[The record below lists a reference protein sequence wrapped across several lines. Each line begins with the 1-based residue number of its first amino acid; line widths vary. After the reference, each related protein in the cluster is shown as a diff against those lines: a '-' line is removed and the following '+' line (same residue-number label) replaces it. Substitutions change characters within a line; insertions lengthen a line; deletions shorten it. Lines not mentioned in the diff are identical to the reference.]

1 MSSSTTQ
8 EKTRSTATVSQN
20 GTAASAKPGFAS
32 GFVLEFEKPIV
43 ELEHKIAEMR
53 ALAESSG
60 MGNLSVEIDRMQ
72 KKAVRMREEVFSKLS
87 RWQKVQLARHPRRP
101 YTLDY
106 IDRLC
111 SHFLELHGDRCFA
124 DDRALVSGIGEMD
137 GKSVLIMG
145 HQKGRGTKENIYRNF
160 GMANPEGY
168 RKAVRHL
175 ALAQKFKI
183 PVVTFIDT
191 PGAYPGL
198 GAEERGQAEAIARSL
213 YEMAR
218 LNVPII
224 TFVIGEGG
232 SGGALAISVADRI
245 FMLEFSIYSVISPE
259 GCASILYRDAGQAPQ
274 AAEALKLTAEDLLEL
289 GIIDGIIPE
298 PAGGAHENYDEIA
311 ARVKER
317 ILTTLPEL
325 QATSPEKLLESRH
338 KKYERIGFYLES

>member
-1 MSSSTTQ
+1 MSSSTVQ
-8 EKTRSTATVSQN
+8 DKSRSATVSLN
-20 GTAASAKPGFAS
+20 GTSQTVKQGFAS

-101 YTLDY
+101 YTQDY
-106 IDRLC
+106 LDRLC
-111 SHFLELHGDRCFA
+111 SNFLELHGDRCFA
-124 DDRALVSGIGEMD
+124 DDHALISGIGEIE
-137 GKSVLIMG
+137 GKSMLIMG

-168 RKAVRHL
+168 RKATRHL
-175 ALAQKFKI
+175 ALAQKFKL
-183 PVVTFIDT
+183 PVITFIDT

-218 LNVPII
+218 LNVPIL

-232 SGGALAISVADRI
+232 SGGALAISIADRI
-245 FMLEFSIYSVISPE
+245 FMLEYSIYSVISPE

-274 AAEALKLTAEDLLEL
+274 AAEALKLTADDLLEL

-317 ILTTLPEL
+317 IVMTLPEL
-325 QATSPEKLLESRH
+325 TADSPEKLLDARH

>member
-1 MSSSTTQ
+1 MSSSTVQ
-8 EKTRSTATVSQN
+8 DKSRSATVSQN
-20 GTAASAKPGFAS
+20 GTSQTVKQGFAS

-101 YTLDY
+101 YTQDY
-106 IDRLC
+106 LDRLC
-111 SHFLELHGDRCFA
+111 SNFLELHGDRCFA
-124 DDRALVSGIGEMD
+124 DDHALISGIGEID
-137 GKSVLIMG
+137 GKSMLIMG

-175 ALAQKFKI
+175 ALAQKFKL

-232 SGGALAISVADRI
+232 SGGALAISIADRI
-245 FMLEFSIYSVISPE
+245 FMLEYSIYSVISPE

-274 AAEALKLTAEDLLEL
+274 AAEALKLTADDLLEL

-317 ILTTLPEL
+317 ILMTLPEL
-325 QATSPEKLLESRH
+325 TTDFTEKLLDARH

>member
-1 MSSSTTQ
+1 MSTT
-8 EKTRSTATVSQN
+8 TVNDKVRGAAASQN
-20 GTAASAKPGFAS
+20 GTATAAKGFAS

-60 MGNLSVEIDRMQ
+60 MRNLSVEIDRMQ
-72 KKAVRMREEVFSKLS
+72 KKAVKLREEVYSKLS

-106 IDRLC
+106 IERLC
-111 SHFLELHGDRCFA
+111 SNFVELHGDRSFA
-124 DDRALVSGIGEMD
+124 DDHALVSGIGEFD
-137 GKSVLIMG
+137 GRSVLIIG
-145 HQKGRGTKENIYRNF
+145 NQKGRGTKENIYRNF

-168 RKAVRHL
+168 RKAIRHL
-175 ALAQKFKI
+175 LLAQKFKL
-183 PVVTFIDT
+183 PVITFIDT

-218 LNVPII
+218 LEVPII

-245 FMLEFSIYSVISPE
+245 FMLEYSIYSVISPE
-259 GCASILYRDAGQAPQ
+259 GCASILYRDAAQAPQ
-274 AAEALKLTAEDLLEL
+274 AAEALKLTSEDLLEL

-298 PAGGAHENYDEIA
+298 PVGGAHENYDEIA
-311 ARVKER
+311 SRVKEK
-317 ILTTLPEL
+317 IINTLPEL
-325 QATSPEKLLESRH
+325 LSESNQKLLEARH
-338 KKYERIGFYLES
+338 RKYERIGFFLES

>member
-1 MSSSTTQ
+1 MSSSTVQ
-8 EKTRSTATVSQN
+8 DKSRSATVSAN
-20 GTAASAKPGFAS
+20 GTSQVVKSGFAS

-43 ELEHKIAEMR
+43 ELENKIAEMR
-53 ALAESSG
+53 ALAQSSG

-101 YTLDY
+101 YTQDY
-106 IDRLC
+106 LDRLC
-111 SHFLELHGDRCFA
+111 SNFLELHGDRCFA
-124 DDRALVSGIGEMD
+124 DDHALISGIGEID
-137 GKSVLIMG
+137 GKSMLIMG

-175 ALAQKFKI
+175 ALAQKFKL

-232 SGGALAISVADRI
+232 SGGALAISIADRI
-245 FMLEFSIYSVISPE
+245 FMLEYSIYSVISPE
-259 GCASILYRDAGQAPQ
+259 GCASILYRDAAQAPQ
-274 AAEALKLTAEDLLEL
+274 AAEALKLTADDLLEL

-317 ILTTLPEL
+317 ILMTLPEL
-325 QATSPEKLLESRH
+325 TADTPDKLLDARH